1 MHYTTI
7 YFCLIFHDPLRWYA
21 MTSGSIFPTILWCS
35 LIPCVVCSVIHIRLM
50 GFGISQDGWIST
62 EVLGNQMWWL

>member
-1 MHYTTI
+1 
-7 YFCLIFHDPLRWYA
+7 

-50 GFGISQDGWIST
+50 GFGISQDGWIPT